1 MNERTFK
8 GLKIHPFATGIEVS
22 EYYTAR
28 NTIGCDYY
36 FATFL
41 VNEDYEL
48 VDSFSF
54 NDTIQE
60 FPSKWKCVKHT
71 FQIAKL
77 KKPVRYVIM
86 YHAGKVFDL
95 ELICI
100 KFSFVCLA
108 IV

>member
-1 MNERTFK
+1 MNEKVFK

-36 FATFL
+36 FAAFL
-41 VNEDYEL
+41 VNEDYKL
-48 VDSFSF
+48 IDSFSF

-71 FQIAKL
+71 FKIAEL

-100 KFSFVCLA
+100 KS
-108 IV
+108 